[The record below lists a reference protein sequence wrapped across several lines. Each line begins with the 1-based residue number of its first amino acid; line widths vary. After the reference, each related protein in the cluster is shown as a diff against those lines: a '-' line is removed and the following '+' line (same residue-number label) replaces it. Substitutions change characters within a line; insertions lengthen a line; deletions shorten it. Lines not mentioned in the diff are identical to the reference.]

1 MKKFYFYSCL
11 GIICL
16 IVALILVGCGNSNFN
31 LLDNL
36 SDARYGVFDGKNDD
50 FNATFI
56 YGERENP
63 YAPDGIRNK
72 TVDFGIISV
81 VFKEK
86 PTASTP
92 IFTLKTETKTYSGE
106 LEKSPFTDEY
116 MADIGEQITNDNIL
130 ELTID
135 GYEVLNLDRK
145 NNTFE
150 IDFEKALTIGENGLK
165 NEIKELAK
173 NGKVECY
180 LKIIYNNKSN
190 YGTYFWAFSIIG
202 EDGTKHNVI
211 FSTNS
216 GEILVKN

>member
-16 IVALILVGCGNSNFN
+16 ITALILVGCGSSSLNVK
-31 LLDNL
+31 DNL

-63 YAPDGIRNK
+63 YSPDGINNNL
-72 TVDFGIISV
+72 VDFGIISV
-81 VFKEK
+81 VFNEK
-86 PTASTP
+86 PTVDNPT
-92 IFTLKTETKTYSGE
+92 FTLKTETKIYSGE

-116 MADIGEQITNDNIL
+116 MADIGERIFDDNIL
-130 ELTID
+130 EFTID
-135 GYEVLNLDRK
+135 GYEKINLDRK
-145 NNTFE
+145 NNSFE
-150 IDFEKALTIGENGLK
+150 IDFEQALKIGEEGLK
-165 NEIKELAK
+165 DEIKQMTK
-173 NGKVECY
+173 NGKTEFY

-190 YGTYFWAFSIIG
+190 YGQYFWAFSVIG
-202 EDGTKHNVI
+202 EDGTKHNII
-211 FSTNS
+211 FSTNN